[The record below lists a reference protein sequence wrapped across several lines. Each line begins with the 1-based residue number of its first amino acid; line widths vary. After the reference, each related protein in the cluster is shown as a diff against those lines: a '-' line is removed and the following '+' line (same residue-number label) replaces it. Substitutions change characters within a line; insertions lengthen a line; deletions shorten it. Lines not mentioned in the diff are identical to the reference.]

1 MAEKST
7 SFRKLRQIQARI
19 RRKSGNATD
28 VLPKED
34 EQFLVWLDGIDHYF
48 FVPLKTASDLTLELE
63 MIGVLREAFM
73 HDKKVKL
80 GYRQVGDNR
89 YISAAWVQHG

>member
-1 MAEKST
+1 MAELST
-7 SFRKLRQIQARI
+7 TYRKVRQIQARI
-19 RRKSGNATD
+19 RRKRGNDTD
-28 VLPKED
+28 ALPKED
-34 EQFLVWLDGIDHYF
+34 EQFLVWLEGIDDYF

-80 GYRQVGDNR
+80 GYRRVGDNK
-89 YISAAWVQHG
+89 YISAAWVRHG